1 MGGSSLFSMPRV
13 REEERVIFEAIDVD
27 GNGDMDISEITGA
40 LKAYGRPSDRTTAI
54 TLLSNADEDG
64 SRTLDYP
71 QFKKYVI
78 EHAGNPDDPLTA
90 LYQAM
95 KDKLCSPIMQAW
107 AESRA
112 KWVVAT

>member
-1 MGGSSLFSMPRV
+1 MTVAVAEVGNKALTV
-13 REEERVIFEAIDVD
+13 ACAHA

-64 SRTLDYP
+64 SGTLDYP

-90 LYQAM
+90 LYQVLSSPRAACGTGERI
-95 KDKLCSPIMQAW
+95 DHVVLCLTGN
-107 AESRA
+107 EG
-112 KWVVAT
+112 

>member
-1 MGGSSLFSMPRV
+1 MGGHHFTMPRV

-64 SRTLDYP
+64 SGTLDYP

-95 KDKLCSPIMQAW
+95 KDKLVPQSCRTW

-112 KWVVAT
+112 K